1 MTTIQKKTDILNL
14 LLLYI
19 FSNVFLFEALN
30 IRQFCIRIILLMRML
45 SFLKAYIKKDAALH
59 PCVYADRLLADS
71 IVLDSKRHI
80 YLYLHKVGDFT
91 Y

>member
-1 MTTIQKKTDILNL
+1 
-14 LLLYI
+14 
-19 FSNVFLFEALN
+19 
-30 IRQFCIRIILLMRML
+30 MRML